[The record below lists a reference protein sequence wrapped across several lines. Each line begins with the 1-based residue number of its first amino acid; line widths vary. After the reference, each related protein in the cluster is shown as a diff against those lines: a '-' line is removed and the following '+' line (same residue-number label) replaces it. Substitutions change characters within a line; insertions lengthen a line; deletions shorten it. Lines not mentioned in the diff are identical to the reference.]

1 MNQREL
7 DRRYMERALELARL
21 GQGWVEPNPMVGC
34 VIAHGPEVVGEGW
47 HQRFGGAHAEVEALR
62 EAGQR
67 ARGATLYVTLEP
79 CCHQGKTPPCTEAIL
94 AAGVQ
99 RVVAAMKDPFPQVAG
114 QGLRRLAEAGLE
126 VHCGLLEAEA
136 RRLNAPYL
144 KLIQTGRPWVIAKWA
159 MTLDGKLATRT
170 GQSRWISGPESR
182 ALVHQLRGRVD
193 AVLVGS
199 RTAALDDPLLT
210 ARPPGPRTAVRIV
223 VDGRARLA
231 SESQLVR
238 TARQAPVLV
247 AAGPEA
253 AAVDLRRLESAGCE
267 VFVAPG
273 PRQVVPHV
281 AAQHEGHA
289 VVAQAAGAPA
299 RIDHAAQQQAVGAG
313 GHRQGGQRLGGLAG
327 QHVGER
333 RLMHGQAQA
342 GGEQALAAPD
352 DGKMDDPVG
361 ELIHAALSRV
371 SCLLG
376 KTRAR
381 SGLAAHGPA
390 DPNNFLTNT
399 DSTEASVTR
408 HRGNQIIFRGVK
420 LLAAQA
426 ARRCPGR
433 ARLVNRAHF
442 RHNDRASVPPRTH
455 AVLPHSAP
463 RAPAPGI
470 PRPGVHP
477 G

>member
-223 VDGRARLA
+223 VDGRARLT

-273 PRQVVPHV
+273 QTPQERLLALLDELGRRRMTNLLVEGGGRLLGALLDLRAIDEVHV
-281 AAQHEGHA
+281 FIAPKLFGGLDAPTPL
-289 VVAQAAGAPA
+289 AGLG
-299 RIDHAAQQQAVGAG
+299 IDRTEQAVQLDSVQIERVGQDIYVTGRVRYPAEGEGPEISAG
-313 GHRQGGQRLGGLAG
+313 
-327 QHVGER
+327 
-333 RLMHGQAQA
+333 
-342 GGEQALAAPD
+342 
-352 DGKMDDPVG
+352 
-361 ELIHAALSRV
+361 
-371 SCLLG
+371 
-376 KTRAR
+376 
-381 SGLAAHGPA
+381 
-390 DPNNFLTNT
+390 
-399 DSTEASVTR
+399 
-408 HRGNQIIFRGVK
+408 
-420 LLAAQA
+420 
-426 ARRCPGR
+426 
-433 ARLVNRAHF
+433 
-442 RHNDRASVPPRTH
+442 
-455 AVLPHSAP
+455 
-463 RAPAPGI
+463 
-470 PRPGVHP
+470 
-477 G
+477 

>member
-1 MNQREL
+1 
-7 DRRYMERALELARL
+7 MERALELARL

-223 VDGRARLA
+223 VDGRARLT

-273 PRQVVPHV
+273 QTPQERLLALLDELGRRRMTNLLVEGGGRLLGALLDLRAIDEVHV
-281 AAQHEGHA
+281 FIAPKLFGGLDAPTPL
-289 VVAQAAGAPA
+289 AGLG
-299 RIDHAAQQQAVGAG
+299 IDRTEQAVQLDSVQIERVGQDIYVTGRVRYPAEGEGPEISAG
-313 GHRQGGQRLGGLAG
+313 
-327 QHVGER
+327 
-333 RLMHGQAQA
+333 
-342 GGEQALAAPD
+342 
-352 DGKMDDPVG
+352 
-361 ELIHAALSRV
+361 
-371 SCLLG
+371 
-376 KTRAR
+376 
-381 SGLAAHGPA
+381 
-390 DPNNFLTNT
+390 
-399 DSTEASVTR
+399 
-408 HRGNQIIFRGVK
+408 
-420 LLAAQA
+420 
-426 ARRCPGR
+426 
-433 ARLVNRAHF
+433 
-442 RHNDRASVPPRTH
+442 
-455 AVLPHSAP
+455 
-463 RAPAPGI
+463 
-470 PRPGVHP
+470 
-477 G
+477 